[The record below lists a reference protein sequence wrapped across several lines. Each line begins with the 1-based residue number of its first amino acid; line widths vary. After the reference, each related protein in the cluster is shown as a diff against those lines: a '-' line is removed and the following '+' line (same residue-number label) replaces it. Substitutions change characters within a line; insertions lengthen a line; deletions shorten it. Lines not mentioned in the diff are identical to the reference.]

1 MKNIDTAF
9 RHIRTFSLILILA
22 NVLMFGFYV
31 HRSDQR
37 VERAENKVL
46 ILLNGK
52 IVSAIVSDRKENMA
66 VEARDHIR
74 TFHELFFTLAPDEKV
89 ILENINKALYLADIT
104 AKQEYD
110 NLEEKGYYSQI
121 IAGNISQT
129 ISFDS
134 VAVNTEVYPFTFKC
148 YATQHIVRT
157 TSKVSRSLVTTG
169 YLRNVSRSDNNP
181 HGFLIERWTTI
192 ENKDIQTEGR

>member
-1 MKNIDTAF
+1 MKNIDSAF
-9 RHIRTFSLILILA
+9 RHIRTFSIILIIA

-31 HRSDQR
+31 HRSDLR

-52 IVSAIVSDRKENMA
+52 IVSAIVSDRKENMV

-121 IAGNISQT
+121 IAGNISQS
-129 ISFDS
+129 ISIDS
-134 VAVNTEVYPFTFKC
+134 VAVNSEAYPYPFKC
-148 YATQHIVRT
+148 YATQQIVRI

-192 ENKDIQTEGR
+192 ENKDIQSEGR

>member
-1 MKNIDTAF
+1 MKNIDSAF
-9 RHIRTFSLILILA
+9 RHIRTFSIILIIA
-22 NVLMFGFYV
+22 NILMFGFYV

-52 IVSAIVSDRKENMA
+52 VVSAIVSDRKENMA

-129 ISFDS
+129 IAFDS

-192 ENKDIQTEGR
+192 ENRDIQTEGR